1 MKNKVLTPE
10 YIFQTPFCA
19 FLFILVI
26 ILSYPFIWFMCA
38 VILFVV
44 ELIIEVS
51 QENYDI
57 ISRNLSDDLTNL
69 FSVIT
74 TIVFFSWLYKS
85 SKSGIIAGRIS
96 NAYTWSIKEAL
107 RTEYP
112 EGIIYILD
120 NTLKQFKRF
129 GLDLRPYKVGAYSGG
144 LHSITAIMV
153 FFGKRSEVMGFP
165 NLANL
170 KEARNM
176 AQDLCQEWLHRNSTE
191 RSRAMSEIR
200 HKIAEEDMLLI
211 FGFFVGE
218 TGFGWK
224 KVVSL
229 SKVEDKNVYW
239 YSYTEE
245 DHHNNQS
252 FSNPTPPTPPTPQ
265 TPTPKPQPPSNTSQV
280 LSFEEWV
287 NQNPALQHFS
297 EQEQR
302 EAYQRYS
309 KSQAVNILSFD
320 EWLTENPALQYFSE
334 EEQKQAYQRY
344 LDSLRGN

>member
-10 YIFQTPFCA
+10 YIFQTPFRA

-26 ILSYPFIWFMCA
+26 ILSYPFIWFMWA
-38 VILFVV
+38 IILFLV
-44 ELIIEVS
+44 LWITYSLKDYNIFS
-51 QENYDI
+51 
-57 ISRNLSDDLTNL
+57 LANL
-69 FSVIT
+69 FTPISM
-74 TIVFFSWLYKS
+74 IVFFSWLYKY
-85 SKSGIIAGRIS
+85 SKSGVLAGRIV

-112 EGIIYILD
+112 EGIVYILD
-120 NTLKQFKRF
+120 NTVKQFKRF

-144 LHSITAIMV
+144 LHSIPAMMV

-176 AQDLCQEWLHRNSTE
+176 AQDLSQEWSHRNSTE

-200 HKIAEEDMLLI
+200 HKIAEEDMQIVCGL
-211 FGFFVGE
+211 FVGK

-252 FSNPTPPTPPTPQ
+252 FSNPTPPTSQ
-265 TPTPKPQPPSNTSQV
+265 TPTPKPQPPSSTHSSTSRV
-280 LSFEEWV
+280 LTFEEWV

-344 LDSLRGN
+344 LDSLGGN